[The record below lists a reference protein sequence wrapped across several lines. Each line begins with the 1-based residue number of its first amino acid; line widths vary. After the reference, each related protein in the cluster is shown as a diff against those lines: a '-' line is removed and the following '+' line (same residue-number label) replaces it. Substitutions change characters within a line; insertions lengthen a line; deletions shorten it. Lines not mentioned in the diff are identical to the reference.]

1 MQKRI
6 HRPKTA
12 LSGINESDPGQEVS
26 DSQHSTCPWVE
37 PLSHITKR
45 RIKYFSQAYGNKALM
60 INRLAHTSQN
70 FNIESII
77 QERSNLS
84 SLQKY
89 TSDKLFQE

>member
-12 LSGINESDPGQEVS
+12 LSGINESDPGHEVS
-26 DSQHSTCPWVE
+26 DSQHSTRLRVE
-37 PLSHITKR
+37 PLSRITKR
-45 RIKYFSQAYGNKALM
+45 QIKYFSQAYGNKALM
-60 INRLAHTSQN
+60 KNGLAHTSQN

-89 TSDKLFQE
+89 TSNRLFQE